1 MLDVFIVSLRGWSSL
16 NRFFQ
21 PLEFIVKPNVFVL
34 CEHFSYEMIDTLI
47 YCVRTAR
54 RYDDEEMFSR
64 MKEALEMVVSP
75 TLCDM
80 HVVYR

>member
-1 MLDVFIVSLRGWSSL
+1 MYKR
-16 NRFFQ
+16 Q
-21 PLEFIVKPNVFVL
+21 VFVL

-64 MKEALEMVVSP
+64 MKEALEMAVSP
-75 TLCDM
+75 TSVSYTHLD
-80 HVVYR
+80 VYKRQEVESTVR